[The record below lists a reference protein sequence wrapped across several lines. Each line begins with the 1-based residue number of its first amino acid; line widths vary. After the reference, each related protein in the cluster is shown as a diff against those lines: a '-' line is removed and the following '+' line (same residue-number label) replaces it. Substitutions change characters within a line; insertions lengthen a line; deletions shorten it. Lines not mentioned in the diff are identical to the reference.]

1 MIKGT
6 IHKDSRH
13 HKPLNTFSTK
23 TKTHKARIK
32 RNIKKKKKYIIIVKH
47 INISLRIFYQLC
59 KK

>member
-32 RNIKKKKKYIIIVKH
+32 RNIKKKKK
-47 INISLRIFYQLC
+47 
-59 KK
+59 